1 MIQSIKQDNVLVIEV
16 NIVRTS
22 IYLANDFKEII
33 FGAIDSGEKFL
44 VVDFSPC
51 EFVDST
57 FLGVLVVSYKK
68 LLPLGGNIHLVVNN
82 PNIITSLE
90 MTRMDKIFKIFSNKQ
105 EAIQNFVSTKI

>member
-1 MIQSIKQDNVLVIEV
+1 MIKSIKQDSVLIIEV
-16 NIVRTS
+16 NIIRTS
-22 IYLANDFKEII
+22 IYLANDFKEIL
-33 FGAIDSGEKFL
+33 FSAIKNGEKFL
-44 VVDFSPC
+44 VVDFSNC

-82 PNIITSLE
+82 PNIVTSLE

-105 EAIQNFVSTKI
+105 EAVQSFVSTKV